1 MVKLK
6 LYVYNSVDLYLV
18 KEFPTSKYNNPIKS
32 AYEEFESS
40 AFKNKE
46 LIIYGDNF
54 EQVMLAHYTKDFE
67 RSTN

>member
-6 LYVYNSVDLYLV
+6 FYICNTDEMYLV
-18 KEFPTSKYNNPIKS
+18 WEFPATKYKNPVKS
-32 AYEEFESS
+32 AYEEYESS